1 MILVN
6 ETRQP
11 VDYWI
16 SADGGSPN
24 CGSIE
29 AEGIADLPQYD
40 DQTNV
45 YVGFKPSLPNKA
57 FIITCAHTGTG
68 EQVEIALIAAGG
80 K

>member
-6 ETRQP
+6 ETRQQ

-16 SADGGSPN
+16 TADGGSPN
-24 CGSIE
+24 CGSIDVD
-29 AEGIADLPQYD
+29 GIADLPQYD
-40 DQTNV
+40 HQTNV
-45 YVGFKPSLPNKA
+45 YVGFKPSLPKQS
-57 FIITCAHTGTG
+57 FQITCAHTGTG